1 MKRPTCV
8 ICGCNP
14 AMRTLPQNGIPWV
27 ELTSFVSVCSDTG
40 EYGAATH
47 TVCVG
52 CAASNLEDVFEP
64 HQEGVRRA
72 MGDR

>member
-14 AMRTLPQNGIPWV
+14 AMRTLPKNGIPWV
-27 ELTSFVSVCSDTG
+27 ELTSFCATADYYG
-40 EYGAATH
+40 ETTH
-47 TVCVG
+47 VVCVG
-52 CAASNLEDVFEP
+52 CAASNLEDVFED

-72 MGDR
+72 LDIGR